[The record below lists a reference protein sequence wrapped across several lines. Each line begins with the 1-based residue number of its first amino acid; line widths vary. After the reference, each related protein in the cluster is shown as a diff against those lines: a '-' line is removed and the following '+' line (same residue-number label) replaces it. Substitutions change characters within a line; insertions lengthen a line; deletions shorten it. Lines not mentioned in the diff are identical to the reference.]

1 MPQLMHMEIDV
12 GTEIWGKM
20 KMFRRRFREPCCT
33 MCNVILPPFLIL
45 RNLQSR
51 SSLLFN
57 VDLPPA
63 PEMSMYWAGSQE
75 SLEKST
81 RTTRMWITESLF
93 HFQTG
98 HWSYTANNRWK
109 QYSDI
114 DLSDPE
120 PVSHL
125 NSWYLDFSLVSITEV
140 FSSVLSS
147 LEWGEKPLVL
157 SSGRGRRD
165 A

>member
-1 MPQLMHMEIDV
+1 
-12 GTEIWGKM
+12 
-20 KMFRRRFREPCCT
+20 
-33 MCNVILPPFLIL
+33 
-45 RNLQSR
+45 
-51 SSLLFN
+51 
-57 VDLPPA
+57 
-63 PEMSMYWAGSQE
+63 
-75 SLEKST
+75 
-81 RTTRMWITESLF
+81 MWITESLC

-109 QYSDI
+109 QYSNI

-165 A
+165 ALQKCGQDSKTNILFGGREARQFSQVIILPKLLLDKIMTHLGSLLINLMRTARLTPSMQYGKGGSCFSHKSGEE